1 MAGLASL
8 ASALGRTTD
17 IDGIKSAA
25 YLIELGANDA
35 PMSAHA
41 FQYFPESISD
51 SKNVDWQSKPVPGGS
66 LPLYQWTGSGER
78 TITFTA
84 YFTSDIDLTETKATG
99 ARLEATGQSKY
110 NVDIR
115 SAVAWLRRFM
125 LPSYDQ
131 QARTQAP
138 PKAILYLP
146 RSGIGLAG
154 GVSPSSAQ
162 DLDSIVCVM
171 TQCEVTYEKF
181 FSSGL
186 PRIASVSLGFAQIP
200 QLKGIVS
207 FPVNSGVMQTA
218 VSGINPETARGYR
231 TAYRSAEAVV
241 RTRFGGT

>member
-8 ASALGRTTD
+8 ASALGRTND

-25 YLIELGANDA
+25 YLIELGRDDA
-35 PMSAHA
+35 PVAAHS
-41 FQYFPESISD
+41 FQYFPESLSD
-51 SKNVDWQSKPVPGGS
+51 SKNVDWQTKPVPGGS

-78 TITFTA
+78 SLSFTA
-84 YFTSDIDLTETKATG
+84 YFTADIDLTQEKASA
-99 ARLEATGQSKY
+99 ARLEATGQTKY
-110 NVDIR
+110 NVDVR

-125 LPSYDQ
+125 LPTYDQ
-131 QARTQAP
+131 QARTYAP

-154 GVSPSSAQ
+154 GTTPFSSQ
-162 DLDSIVCVM
+162 DPDSVVCVM

-207 FPVNSGVMQTA
+207 FPVNTGAIQRA
-218 VSGINPETARGYR
+218 VDGEAAPLARGYK
-231 TAYRSAEAVV
+231 TAYQNAAVLAQTKG
-241 RTRFGGT
+241 RLK